1 MKKIIW
7 ISSYPKSGN
16 TFVRSLLV
24 SYFFSL
30 DGIFEQSL
38 LKKIPEF
45 SKDFLKFE
53 KKKYPENEMLKWND
67 IQKEYAQNFKKFCFL
82 KTHVANIK
90 IRNKIFSINSDHT
103 LGCIYIIRDPR
114 NVALSIKDHFQ
125 LTNKNAIDFLLN
137 ENNNLQIQNNQFFKG
152 FMPILD
158 WGSNYLSW
166 VSDNRFDP
174 LIIKY
179 EDLIKDTNK
188 IFLKILKY
196 LQKYFSFDINAIK
209 LSKVIDSTKFEIL
222 KKIENNEGFFEKKS
236 MGIENNL
243 NPFFNK
249 GISRNY
255 KKELDLNLIS
265 LIERKYARIMHSL
278 GYL

>member
-1 MKKIIW
+1 
-7 ISSYPKSGN
+7 
-16 TFVRSLLV
+16 
-24 SYFFSL
+24 
-30 DGIFEQSL
+30 
-38 LKKIPEF
+38 
-45 SKDFLKFE
+45 
-53 KKKYPENEMLKWND
+53 
-67 IQKEYAQNFKKFCFL
+67 
-82 KTHVANIK
+82 
-90 IRNKIFSINSDHT
+90 
-103 LGCIYIIRDPR
+103 
-114 NVALSIKDHFQ
+114 
-125 LTNKNAIDFLLN
+125 
-137 ENNNLQIQNNQFFKG
+137 
-152 FMPILD
+152 MPILD

-265 LIERKYARIMHSL
+265 LIERKYARIMHNL

>member
-16 TFVRSLLV
+16 TFIRSMLA
-24 SYFFSL
+24 SYFFSS
-30 DGIFEQSL
+30 DGIFEQNL
-38 LKKIPEF
+38 LEKIPEF
-45 SKDFLKFE
+45 SKDFFKFE
-53 KKKYPENEMLKWND
+53 KNKYPENEILKWED
-67 IQKEYAQNFKKFCFL
+67 VQKKYTKNFEKFCFL

-90 IRNKIFSINSDHT
+90 IRNKIFSISSDCT
-103 LGCIYIIRDPR
+103 LGSIYIIRDPR
-114 NVALSIKDHFQ
+114 NVVLSLKDHFQ
-125 LTNKNAIDFLLN
+125 LTDKEAINFLLN
-137 ENNNLQIQNNQFFKG
+137 ENNNLQIKNDQFLKG

-179 EDLIKDTNK
+179 EDLIKETNK
-188 IFLKILKY
+188 SFLKILKY
-196 LQKYFSFDINAIK
+196 LQNYFYFELNTDKI
-209 LSKVIDSTKFEIL
+209 SKVIDSTKFETL
-222 KKIENNEGFFEKKS
+222 KRIEKNEGFFEKKS
-236 MGIENNL
+236 MGIYNNL

-249 GISRNY
+249 GINRNY
-255 KKELDLNLIS
+255 EKELNFDLVS
-265 LIERKYARIMHSL
+265 LIEKKYSKIMYSL